1 MKQISLA
8 LSLSLIVVGF
18 IVGIGVGYYVT
29 PQYQETM
36 YERGMDLG
44 RADRLVD
51 LRYLN
56 AMAAHHRG
64 AMLLAEQA
72 QQSQRQEIASL
83 AADILKNEPALIQE
97 LYQWKEDWY
106 GDSRGVRD
114 PQVANLGEVDA
125 TFDLRFLNALIAHHQ
140 AGIEMTK
147 EIRTKSSR
155 SEVIN
160 NADAV
165 EQFLTST
172 LPMLRDWRRVWY
184 SVQ

>member
-1 MKQISLA
+1 MKHISLA

-18 IVGIGVGYYVT
+18 ILGIGVGYYVT

-36 YERGMDLG
+36 YEKGMDLG
-44 RADRLVD
+44 QADRLVD

-56 AMAAHHRG
+56 AMIAHHRG

-72 QQSQRQEIASL
+72 QQSQRQEVSSL
-83 AADILKNEPALIQE
+83 AADILSNEPALIQE
-97 LYQWKEDWY
+97 LYDWKKNWY
-106 GDSRGVRD
+106 RDTRSVRD
-114 PQVANLGEVDA
+114 PSVARLGAVDA

-147 EIRTKSSR
+147 DIRAKSGR
-155 SEVIN
+155 SEIIN

-165 EQFLTST
+165 EQFLSST
-172 LPMLRDWRRVWY
+172 LPMLQGWRRAWY